1 MPSAPIYPES
11 RASRGVPSSFTPAPT
26 VGAGTAPTTRT
37 VAFRVANPAANSR
50 QTVSCGPFLGP
61 AILKRAQWWCDNAN
75 ASAQHALELGYSQTQ
90 VVEAS
95 VAFAV
100 AKPWTPLIEIAT
112 SDVYA
117 NIVNATGFW
126 QPNTTGPLV
135 GFRGE
140 LGIIINVPKFFI
152 TITAHGSAGAGNRWT
167 GDLTVI
173 QGVSEAALA
182 NFL

>member
-1 MPSAPIYPES
+1 VPSAPIFPES
-11 RASRGVPSSFTPAPT
+11 RASRGVPSSFAPAASVA
-26 VGAGTAPTTRT
+26 VGGAPTTRT

-75 ASAQHALELGYSQTQ
+75 ASAQHALELGYSPTQ
-90 VVEAS
+90 VTEAA
-95 VAFAV
+95 VTFATP
-100 AKPWTPLIEIAT
+100 KPWTPLIEIAT

-135 GFRGE
+135 GFRGD
-140 LGIIINVPKFFI
+140 LNIIINVPKFFI

-167 GDLTVI
+167 GDMTVI